1 MTVSELKTA
10 KTKDEFNRMAIVTKV
25 GKEGGTDVEERQVA
39 KFMTHSI
46 DVARANYQH
55 LATTEQAV
63 SVYSSLNKQR
73 TETEQPHTK
82 RRKFTDTEAKLIKDY
97 TSSHI
102 RFVQSIQRR
111 QSLCFPQRSS
121 KRRSVHRKKFL
132 TNTRQSKDNTK
143 TD

>member
-82 RRKFTDTEAKLIKDY
+82 RRKFTDTEAELIKDY
-97 TSSHI
+97 TSSHKI
-102 RFVQSIQRR
+102 CPKHPAQTEPV
-111 QSLCFPQRSS
+111 LSS
-121 KRRSVHRKKFL
+121 KIIKKKECSQKEVS
-132 TNTRQSKDNTK
+132 NKYKTK
-143 TD
+143 